1 MTHMFKLARRMACHP
16 RRLPVLGG
24 WGRIERVLYGV
35 NKIDEILL
43 QSPSITTCNA
53 TCSHELHD
61 YNIPV
66 TYKTVDFLVLA
77 HSAVLPSMRSGA
89 RGRSGERWLRQNL
102 STTGEG
108 AHGRA

>member
-24 WGRIERVLYGV
+24 RGRVERVLDGV

-43 QSPSITTCNA
+43 QSALVTGCN
-53 TCSHELHD
+53 THSKCELHCH
-61 YNIPV
+61 NIPT
-66 TYKTVDFLVLA
+66 TYGGVDFLVLA
-77 HSAVLPSMRSGA
+77 HGVVLPSMGPGA

-102 STTGEG
+102 CITGEG
-108 AHGRA
+108 AHGCA

>member
-16 RRLPVLGG
+16 RRLPVFGG
-24 WGRIERVLYGV
+24 WGRVERVLDGV

-43 QSPSITTCNA
+43 QSTSATTCN
-53 TCSHELHD
+53 THCSYKLHSYD
-61 YNIPV
+61 IPLI
-66 TYKTVDFLVLA
+66 YKAVDFLVVA
-77 HSAVLPSMRSGA
+77 HGAVLPSMGSGA